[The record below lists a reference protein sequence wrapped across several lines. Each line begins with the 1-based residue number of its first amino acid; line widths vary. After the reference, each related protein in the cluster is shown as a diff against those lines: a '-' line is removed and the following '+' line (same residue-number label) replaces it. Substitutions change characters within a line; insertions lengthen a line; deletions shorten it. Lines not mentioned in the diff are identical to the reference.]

1 MPSRRA
7 RSCVVLLYVP
17 ELADVK
23 GRSFS
28 IPTKASGILIRCDV
42 KPERACEGVA
52 GDETKEDAGPRHMT
66 I

>member
-1 MPSRRA
+1 M
-7 RSCVVLLYVP
+7 VLLYVL
-17 ELADVK
+17 ELSDVE
-23 GRSFS
+23 GRSFGT
-28 IPTKASGILIRCDV
+28 PTKASGILIRCDV